1 MNRPIYIKYLIEFTK
16 ISEVITLFSNLL
28 ILLCLIISN
37 DLNLNMYLFIYKII
51 PVNDERMES
60 VYSRKFIK
68 ANVKGSIY
76 LFITFFHYIY
86 LLLNFYTYR

>member
-1 MNRPIYIKYLIEFTK
+1 MIMEMNLPIYIKYLIEFTK

-37 DLNLNMYLFIYKII
+37 DLNLNTCLCIYITI

-60 VYSRKFIK
+60 VYSRKFIN
-68 ANVKGSIY
+68 ANVNGSIY
-76 LFITFFHYIY
+76 LFITFFH
-86 LLLNFYTYR
+86 